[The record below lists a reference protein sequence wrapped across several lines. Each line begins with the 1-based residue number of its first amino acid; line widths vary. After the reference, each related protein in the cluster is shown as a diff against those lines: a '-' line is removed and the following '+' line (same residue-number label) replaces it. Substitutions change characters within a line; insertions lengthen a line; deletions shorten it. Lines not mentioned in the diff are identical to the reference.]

1 LLILGA
7 AGKYGWEAQQGAAA
21 EARPREFGKGA
32 ERMMKAKLF
41 VVALAATTLSSGCM
55 CFQGNCSRGGGE
67 GASYSYSSGG
77 GGGGGSIAEGDLMRI
92 EEAANRAE
100 AAANRAEAAADRAS
114 LAAEKA
120 ESLFHRGL
128 RK

>member
-1 LLILGA
+1 MRKLKLI
-7 AGKYGWEAQQGAAA
+7 
-21 EARPREFGKGA
+21 
-32 ERMMKAKLF
+32 
-41 VVALAATTLSSGCM
+41 VVALAVTALSSGCM
-55 CFQGNCSRGGGE
+55 CLGGTCSR
-67 GASYSYSSGG
+67 GG
-77 GGGGGSIAEGDLMRI
+77 GGGGGSIAEGDLLRI

>member
-1 LLILGA
+1 M
-7 AGKYGWEAQQGAAA
+7 
-21 EARPREFGKGA
+21 R
-32 ERMMKAKLF
+32 KAKLI
-41 VVALAATTLSSGCM
+41 VVALAVTTLSSGCM
-55 CFQGNCSRGGGE
+55 CFTGNCSRGGG
-67 GASYSYSSGG
+67 SMTSS
-77 GGGGGSIAEGDLMRI
+77 GGGGSIAEGDLLRI

-120 ESLFHRGL
+120 ETLFHRGL

>member
-1 LLILGA
+1 
-7 AGKYGWEAQQGAAA
+7 
-21 EARPREFGKGA
+21 
-32 ERMMKAKLF
+32 MMKLKSILAA
-41 VVALAATTLSSGCM
+41 VVISALASGCM
-55 CFQGNCSRGGGE
+55 C
-67 GASYSYSSGG
+67 ASGHCHGG
-77 GGGGGSIAEGDLMRI
+77 GGATIAEGDLQRI

-120 ESLFHRGL
+120 EAMFHKGL

>member
-1 LLILGA
+1 
-7 AGKYGWEAQQGAAA
+7 
-21 EARPREFGKGA
+21 
-32 ERMMKAKLF
+32 MMKVKSILAA
-41 VVALAATTLSSGCM
+41 VAISALASGCM
-55 CFQGNCSRGGGE
+55 CASGHCGHGGG
-67 GASYSYSSGG
+67 AT
-77 GGGGGSIAEGDLMRI
+77 IAEGDLQRI

-120 ESLFHRGL
+120 EAMFHKGL

>member
-1 LLILGA
+1 
-7 AGKYGWEAQQGAAA
+7 
-21 EARPREFGKGA
+21 
-32 ERMMKAKLF
+32 MMKAKLI
-41 VVALAATTLSSGCM
+41 VVAVAVTALSNGCM
-55 CFQGNCSRGGGE
+55 CFQGHCGRGGGSAE
-67 GASYSYSSGG
+67 ASYSSGGG
-77 GGGGGSIAEGDLMRI
+77 GGGGGSIAEGDLLRI

-120 ESLFHRGL
+120 ESLFHKGL

>member
-1 LLILGA
+1 
-7 AGKYGWEAQQGAAA
+7 
-21 EARPREFGKGA
+21 
-32 ERMMKAKLF
+32 MMKVKLI
-41 VVALAATTLSSGCM
+41 VVALAVTALSSGCM
-55 CFQGNCSRGGGE
+55 CFQGNCSRGGGG
-67 GASYSYSSGG
+67 GASYSS

-120 ESLFHRGL
+120 ETLFHKGL